1 MSMRRI
7 GIIGTE
13 NSHVD
18 QFVRFLNLEERH
30 PGNRAVALVG
40 GWTERNEAL
49 CRTGSIGL
57 VVENPT
63 DLIGHVDAV
72 IVSSRD
78 GRAHREQAEP
88 LLAAGLPVFVDK
100 PFAGSV
106 ADAQALIAAA
116 ERSGATLVSGS
127 ALRFVSGISYLTDQ
141 AGQCGALRQ
150 LAMTG
155 PADPDSEY
163 GGLFFYGIHQVEAA
177 LQLLGDP
184 VVEPG
189 SLTTTAS
196 RHGDTVVALTRIG
209 DVSLTFTFVTPTD
222 EEQTSFHATLTGTS
236 GVRAAELTLPRDYT
250 APPLARFIDACDR
263 DEPQK
268 DRAVVLSPISVL
280 ESVTDALNAGAP
292 YGKD

>member
-30 PGNRAVALVG
+30 PENRAVALVG
-40 GWTERNEAL
+40 GRTERNKAL
-49 CRTGSIGL
+49 CRTGSIDL
-57 VVENPT
+57 VVEDPA
-63 DLIGHVDAV
+63 DLVGHVDAV

-78 GRAHREQAEP
+78 GRTHREQAEP
-88 LLAAGLPVFVDK
+88 LLEAGLPVFVDK

-116 ERSGATLVSGS
+116 ERSRATVVSGS
-127 ALRFVSGISYLTDQ
+127 ALRFVPGISSLTDE
-141 AGQCGALRQ
+141 AGHCGALRQ
-150 LAMTG
+150 VAMTG

-163 GGLFFYGIHQVEAA
+163 AGLFFYGIHQVEAA

-189 SLTTTAS
+189 SLTTTAT

-209 DVSLTFTFVTPTD
+209 DVSLTFTFVTPAD
-222 EEQTSFHATLTGTS
+222 GEQTSFHATVTGTG
-236 GVRAAELTLPRDYT
+236 GVRAAALTLPADYA
-250 APPLARFIDACDR
+250 APPLARFVEACDR
-263 DEPQK
+263 NEPQK
-268 DRAVVLSPISVL
+268 DRSSVLSPIVVL
-280 ESVTDALNAGAP
+280 GSVTDALAAAQ
-292 YGKD
+292 GKD